1 MEKKKYLLLVLTMK
15 IKILDYSQNGFPY
28 PFLQLPWLGWCLR
41 SPECR
46 GCWVGL
52 ELWGGRWTHCDAH
65 SQLAASWAF
74 SFAVFQYDAI
84 PHHLSESING
94 FRISY
99 LIWKASAKRKCKVP
113 HSKSIKHFKIVT
125 ARHKLN
131 TEPFWTHPWS
141 WSPTFSKLINWLI
154 EFWQCTG
161 LVVGT
166 QA

>member
-1 MEKKKYLLLVLTMK
+1 MGADYENIDSGLLSGWVSLP
-15 IKILDYSQNGFPY
+15 FPTTAMVRMVSEVTRVQG
-28 PFLQLPWLGWCLR
+28 LL
-41 SPECR
+41 
-46 GCWVGL
+46 VGL
-52 ELWGGRWTHCDAH
+52 ELWGGRWTHCDTH

-84 PHHLSESING
+84 PHGLSEFING
-94 FRISY
+94 LRISY
-99 LIWKASAKRKCKVP
+99 LIWKTSAKRKCKVP

-141 WSPTFSKLINWLI
+141 WSPTFSKLINWLS